1 MKKLSLCLMLI
12 FFKLGAQTISPISA
26 DSLYALGNY
35 QQAILELESMEP
47 KNEIILL
54 KLAKANEA
62 YGNWDV
68 ALDNYK
74 EVLSRNPK
82 RVLTAV
88 DYGELLLKAG
98 YINPADSLFTEL
110 SKKYPENANFLYKLG
125 LVKEQKN
132 DSLAIAHF
140 TYATILDS
148 THQQALFKVAKYELV
163 HSNYAMAEHHAKMGL
178 AKNPKNTSLLS
189 ILAQTYYN
197 QQLFR
202 EAMQEFEKIVALG
215 QGNEFVYSKLGMC
228 YYKSF
233 QYEEAIENYK
243 QCLKFE
249 DRNSDT
255 HFNLGKLYALTEDF
269 EKSEMELLMAI
280 LIKKQPVDAEFLS
293 LAITYKSLKDYKK
306 MLEYTQKALEENPD
320 NERALYERAIAADNY
335 FKDISS
341 VIKYYQSYLDKYQ
354 KEGSSYLIDLA
365 QKRISDLKKEKH
377 LLVEKE
383 EE

>member
-1 MKKLSLCLMLI
+1 MRIIYIILI
-12 FFKLGAQTISPISA
+12 LLIGKAEAQTSA
-26 DSLYALGNY
+26 LAIRDSLFALGNY
-35 QQAILELESMEP
+35 QQAILELETIEP

-62 YGNWDV
+62 YGNWDA
-68 ALDNYK
+68 ALDKYK

-110 SKKYPENANFLYKLG
+110 SKKYPENANFQYKLG

-148 THQQALFKVAKYELV
+148 THQQALFKVSKFELA
-163 HSNYAMAEHHAKMGL
+163 HSNYTMAEHHAKMGL
-178 AKNPKNTSLLS
+178 EKNPKNTSLLS

-202 EAMQEFEKIVALG
+202 NAMQEFEKIVALG
-215 QGNEFVYSKLGMC
+215 QGNEFVFSKLGMC

-233 QYEEAIENYK
+233 QYEQAIENYK

-255 HFNLGKLYALTEDF
+255 HYNLGKLYALTGDYN
-269 EKSEMELLMAI
+269 KSELELLMAI
-280 LIKKQPVDAEFLS
+280 LIKKQPVDSEYLS
-293 LAITYKSLKDYKK
+293 LAITYKNLEDYKK
-306 MLEYTQKALEENPD
+306 MLEYAQKALEENPE
-320 NERALYERAIAADNY
+320 NERALYVKAIAADNY
-335 FKDISS
+335 FSDIPSI
-341 VIKYYQSYLDKYQ
+341 IKYYQNYLDKYA
-354 KEGSSYLIDLA
+354 KEGNSYLIDLS
-365 QKRISDLKKEKH
+365 QKRISDLKKEIH
-377 LLVEKE
+377 LQGKSVME
-383 EE
+383 